1 MKRKSFIIRLE
12 NREQFEM
19 LTDEQAGKL
28 LKAMCRYSATGELP
42 DFTDAMLKFAFSMFR
57 GQLDRDAEKYEE
69 VCQKRSENGKKGGAP
84 KGNQNA
90 AKKTT
95 KNNQNN
101 QTVEKTSKTSLPK
114 CECECDPEPVPDPVP
129 VCECDP
135 EPVSACAEPAA
146 HRTHATQQQ
155 ISLQDIL
162 ALAATFGYVWDEQ
175 EAREFLA
182 YNLDKGRTDGW
193 GYAVQRWE
201 LHRSSHAGSRRKRQD
216 ASAEREQAEADAY
229 LSLSNRF

>member
-1 MKRKSFIIRLE
+1 MKKKSFIIRLE

-42 DFTDAMLKFAFSMFR
+42 DFTDAILKFAFSMFR

-69 VCQKRSENGKKGGAP
+69 MCRKNSENGKKGGAP

-95 KNNQNN
+95 KNKQNN
-101 QTVEKTSKTSLPK
+101 QTVEKTSETSLPK
-114 CECECDPEPVPDPVP
+114 CE
-129 VCECDP
+129 CECDP

-216 ASAEREQAEADAY
+216 AAAEREQAEADEY